1 MGINQLPPQA
11 YTRETLMQAF
21 DWIKTQPRQVQDL
34 ASSTDALV
42 SIYMQARRRAGNHG
56 VTHPVSS
63 QSFKQDLKNLAEGLR
78 QFEDDGTAAAAD
90 AAQTTYVPP
99 AGAPQGSSAH
109 ASHHHQVP
117 MQHQAMAAQQAPPPQ
132 YQAAQFHA
140 PPPQQMAPPPH
151 QMPPQHHHQAQ
162 HIPQQQIQPQHNPP
176 QQHSRPMANP
186 YAADSAVNHLDSKS
200 IEVVRLVQS
209 RFNLSSESE
218 ALRML
223 ISLGFEKV
231 REIFPKS

>member
-78 QFEDDGTAAAAD
+78 QFEDDGAAAAAD
-90 AAQTTYVPP
+90 AAQTTYVAP
-99 AGAPQGSSAH
+99 AGAPAMH
-109 ASHHHQVP
+109 ASAQPAAP
-117 MQHQAMAAQQAPPPQ
+117 MQGPPPYQAPQ
-132 YQAAQFHA
+132 QQQQAAQFHA
-140 PPPQQMAPPPH
+140 PP
-151 QMPPQHHHQAQ
+151 
-162 HIPQQQIQPQHNPP
+162 QQQT
-176 QQHSRPMANP
+176 
-186 YAADSAVNHLDSKS
+186 AASQLDAKS
-200 IEVVRLVQS
+200 LDVVRQVQS
-209 RFNLSSESE
+209 RFNLSSENE

-223 ISLGFEKV
+223 ISFGFEKV
-231 REIFPKS
+231 REISPKS